1 MPTAQSDLGNST
13 FKALFF
19 QVTLGEFSSLY
30 VCLVKHGR
38 LIFIFER
45 VSHVT

>member
-1 MPTAQSDLGNST
+1 MPTAQSDLCNST
-13 FKALFF
+13 INALFS